1 MPPTPLADRLKNVL
15 LKRLEKGDLVLPT
28 LPRAAAEI
36 QAMVD
41 APEIDMKRISRAL
54 ERDPALAAQVLRT
67 ANSAVYGAR
76 QRIESMNKAVA
87 FLGVRNLRSA
97 LVTAAARRV
106 FVSRHPK
113 INETLAKVWEHS
125 VAVALL
131 SRDVIGIAGSKDN
144 ENAYLAGLLHD
155 VGKAVVAVYL
165 LDFESSLS
173 PREAETWLDFG
184 QWVQVIEDI
193 HRPIGAAVVEAW
205 KLPEAVGQVITQ
217 ATEYDSGER
226 VCPTNAV
233 RFANALAKHEGICP
247 AGADPKE
254 VDAVMMIGR
263 SLLGLD
269 DEVVDGLAR
278 GLHERVS
285 SSS

>member
-1 MPPTPLADRLKNVL
+1 MAATLLAERLKEIL

-36 QAMVD
+36 QSMVE
-41 APEIDMKRISRAL
+41 APEIDLKRVGRAL

-76 QRIESMNKAVA
+76 QRIESLTKAVT
-87 FLGVRNLRSA
+87 FLGTRNLKGA
-97 LVTAAARRV
+97 VMTAAARRV

-113 INETLAKVWEHS
+113 INETLGKVWDHS
-125 VAVALL
+125 VAVAVLA
-131 SRDVIGIAGSKDN
+131 RDVIGIAGSKDN
-144 ENAYLAGLLHD
+144 ETAYLAGLLHD

-173 PREAETWLDFG
+173 PRQALSWLEFDE
-184 QWVQVIEDI
+184 WVQVVENI
-193 HRPIGAAVVEAW
+193 HRLIGAAVVDSW
-205 KLPEAVGQVITQ
+205 KLPECVGAVITQ
-217 ATEYDSGER
+217 INEYDAGDR
-226 VCPTNAV
+226 VSPTNAV

-247 AGADPKE
+247 AGANPQE

-269 DEVVDGLAR
+269 DDVVEGLAR
-278 GLHERVS
+278 GLRERVTTIN
-285 SSS
+285 